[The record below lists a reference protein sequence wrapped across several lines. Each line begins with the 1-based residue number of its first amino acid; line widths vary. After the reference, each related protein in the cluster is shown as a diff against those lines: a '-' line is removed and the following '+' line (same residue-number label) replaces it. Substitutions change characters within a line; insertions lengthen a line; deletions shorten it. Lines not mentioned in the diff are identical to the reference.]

1 MLTPANVTD
10 RAGAIDMVRYYCSE
24 TDNLDLVQKVLVDGG
39 YSGDNFANA
48 IKAEL
53 PNAKVEVVKRNELH
67 TFVVLPKRWIV
78 ERSFGWLDKCRR
90 LWKNCE
96 RLLQL
101 SQMDETIQIPV
112 VMGLNNHCYLSGLKN
127 TS

>member
-53 PNAKVEVVKRNELH
+53 PNAKVELLSVMNYIPLSC
-67 TFVVLPKRWIV
+67 FQSAGLWSVL
-78 ERSFGWLDKCRR
+78 LDGSINAVGSGKTVSVYCRT
-90 LWKNCE
+90 LFK
-96 RLLQL
+96 
-101 SQMDETIQIPV
+101 
-112 VMGLNNHCYLSGLKN
+112 
-127 TS
+127 